1 MNVNKLKGKIV
12 ENEMNVSELAKE
24 MHIDRATLY
33 RKLNSKGESFT
44 IKEANLIV
52 KILNLSVQEA
62 MDIFFKDTVASGATN
77 TDNFSYLQL
86 NTEWVT
92 TLITQIEEKVNRL
105 WIQYLFQKKPN
116 QQCGSFS

>member
-1 MNVNKLKGKIV
+1 LNVNKLKGKIV

-86 NTEWVT
+86 NTE
-92 TLITQIEEKVNRL
+92 
-105 WIQYLFQKKPN
+105 
-116 QQCGSFS
+116 